1 MLRPCLHIDL
11 LEAGVDEAGRGC
23 LAGPVCA
30 AAVIF
35 PKGFRNELLND
46 SKQVDPENRYE
57 LRQVIEKS
65 ALSFGIAMID
75 NREIDN
81 VNILNAT
88 FLAMHKALD
97 ALQVIPQHILV
108 DGNRFLP
115 YRTIP
120 SECIIKGDE
129 SFMSI
134 AAASILAKTYRDD
147 FMVKLHEKH
156 PEYNWRQNKGY
167 ATREHR
173 KAIMSFGIT
182 PYHRKSFRL
191 YEQLSFF

>member
-35 PKGFRNELLND
+35 PKGFRNNLLND

-65 ALSFGIAMID
+65 ALSFGVAMID
-75 NREIDN
+75 NKEIDT

-88 FLAMHKALD
+88 YLAMHKALD
-97 ALQVIPQHILV
+97 ALKVIPQHILV

-115 YRTIP
+115 YRKIP

-129 SFMSI
+129 NFMSI

-147 FMVKLHEKH
+147 FMVKLHEEH
-156 PEYNWRQNKGY
+156 PDYNWRQNKGY

-173 KAIMSFGIT
+173 KAIASFGIT